1 MSNTNYS
8 KSVYSSGFVSFELTV
23 VVMVIINF
31 MRHRCFVQPEK
42 IVGMLVIC
50 TFQKVIQT

>member
-50 TFQKVIQT
+50 TFQKVIQI